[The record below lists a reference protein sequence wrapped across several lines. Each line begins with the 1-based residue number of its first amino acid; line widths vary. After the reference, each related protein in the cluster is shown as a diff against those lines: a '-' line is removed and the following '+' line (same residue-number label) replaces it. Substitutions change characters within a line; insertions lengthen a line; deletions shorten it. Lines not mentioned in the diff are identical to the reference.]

1 MMSNVV
7 DDEISQLLDEVVQRW
22 SPSRRTFTEKEALQP
37 VWEAG
42 YEIPIHSDK
51 RFVLVHEGDGKQP
64 SHWRLTGQTVANT
77 RLLNELLSGTWDG
90 RNLDEKLATLDT
102 EDQRHYVFYPLDAR
116 LTLTRH
122 GILEPAEHERTVK
135 LPRKMKMTLD
145 ALGSQLLALWHEA
158 GAEPWTI
165 RMVTDSLRQLEWP
178 DAEMPNA
185 WLYVRAWLLSW
196 SDVMRVGQDY
206 WIPADH
212 MPAEV
217 QRTRLQVLPLRIT
230 NSSTGAEAA
239 SVPVRKSSVRVTPT
253 TDISADESQVVLRG
267 EVTSNR
273 AHWTVRLRTIN
284 LLEGFLHIPAV
295 VRAAYPSPVPGEEQ
309 KTIARGMWHDDG
321 TRFWLW
327 LDRTKNYLYGPELAD
342 RLMWLE
348 AGTVLRIEW
357 APDVIVMEKVGQDEA
372 VQNEEARLVDLETLA
387 TLRGGLGENY
397 RRSLQAILA
406 EAPEGLVFAEVV
418 MALRKRQQ
426 HEVHRGTIHAIL
438 YSGGFVRKDRRWFAA
453 PDSEAGARQL
463 RAAFVETLLPA
474 EEESPAQPLSHA
486 DYLRARVNAIHTRL
500 SEIVTTLRETR

>member
-1 MMSNVV
+1 MSNVV
-7 DDEISQLLDEVVQRW
+7 DDEISLLLDEVVRRW
-22 SPSRRTFTEKEALQP
+22 SPSRRTFTEKEALHP

-77 RLLNELLSGTWDG
+77 RLLNELLSGTWNG
-90 RNLDEKLATLDT
+90 RNLDEKLATLDA
-102 EDQRHYVFYPLDAR
+102 EDQRHYVLYPLDAR
-116 LTLTRH
+116 LTLTRQ
-122 GILEPAEHERTVK
+122 GILEPSEHERTVK

-145 ALGSQLLALWHEA
+145 ALGLPLLALWRES

-178 DAEMPNA
+178 DAQMQNA

-196 SDVMRVGQDY
+196 SEVMRVGQDY
-206 WIPADH
+206 WLPADH
-212 MPAEV
+212 MPEEV
-217 QRTRLQVLPLRIT
+217 HHTRLQVLPLRIADP
-230 NSSTGAEAA
+230 STGTEAP
-239 SVPVRKSSVRVTPT
+239 SVPLRKSPVLAIPT
-253 TDISADESQVVLRG
+253 TDTTADESQVVIRG

-309 KTIARGMWHDDG
+309 KTVVRGMWHDDG

-327 LDRTKNYLYGPELAD
+327 LNRTKNYLYGPELAD

-348 AGTVLRIEW
+348 AGTVLHIEW
-357 APDVIVMEKVGQDEA
+357 APDVIVIQKMNQDEA
-372 VQNEEARLVDLETLA
+372 IRDEEARLVDLEALA
-387 TLRGGLGENY
+387 TVRGGLGENY
-397 RRSLQAILA
+397 RRSLQAILT

-418 MALRKRQQ
+418 IALRKRQQ

-438 YSGGFVRKDRRWFAA
+438 YSGGFVQKESRWFAA
-453 PDSEAGARQL
+453 PDSEGGAQQL
-463 RAAFVETLLPA
+463 RAAFVETLLPT
-474 EEESPAQPLSHA
+474 EEDSLAQPLSHA
-486 DYLRARVNAIHTRL
+486 EYLRTRVNAIHTRL
-500 SEIVTTLRETR
+500 SEIVAALRETE